1 VKKLSLFVIVLALSL
16 GVVANLRVAVQQLA
30 SMSADA
36 TAARA
41 TDGAFRDGIFL
52 GGLAARRGNEP
63 HIAVGRWATD
73 RDRMSFAAGYRQ
85 GYSEFLATRATTVN
99 NPGQFD

>member
-1 VKKLSLFVIVLALSL
+1 MKKLSLFVIVLALSL
-16 GVVANLRVAVQQLA
+16 GVAAILRVAVQQQA
-30 SMSADA
+30 SLSPDA
-36 TAARA
+36 NVRA

-52 GGLAARRGNEP
+52 GGLAARGGHEP

-85 GYSEFLATRATTVN
+85 GYSEFLAVRATVN
-99 NPGQFD
+99 NPGQFE